1 MTGIIEKSIMK
12 PSKERERTDMTI
24 DQIRQLTLEQKL
36 ALLTPEEKIYLLG
49 YIDRI
54 LAERAADGGAER
66 TAENA

>member
-1 MTGIIEKSIMK
+1 
-12 PSKERERTDMTI
+12 MTI

-66 TAENA
+66 TAKNA